1 VLPGHFSV
9 ADWYLRWLML
19 TRDLNSSDTMC
30 LCEDAVIAVAYVVC
44 VQQYLYELMIYTD
57 YRQDSGANDWVD

>member
-19 TRDLNSSDTMC
+19 TRDLNSSEPMC
-30 LCEDAVIAVAYVVC
+30 LCDDAVIAVAYVVC
-44 VQQYLYELMIYTD
+44 VQQYLYELMIYSD
-57 YRQDSGANDWVD
+57 